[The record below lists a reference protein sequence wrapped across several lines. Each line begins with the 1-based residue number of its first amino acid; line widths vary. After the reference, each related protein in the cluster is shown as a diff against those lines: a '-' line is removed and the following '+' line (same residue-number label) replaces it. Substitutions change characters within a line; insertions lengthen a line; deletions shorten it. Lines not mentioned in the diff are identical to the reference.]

1 MPDRL
6 IDPGPGAW
14 PHAPAT
20 PAAALRGQPVCGS
33 TPVGDAFIARQPI
46 LDRAQR
52 VIGYEL
58 LFRASDMADRFSGSP
73 EVASARVIA
82 DALGSFG
89 LDVITHGR
97 LAFINLTRSMLLDS
111 VTTLLPP
118 KGVVLEL
125 LEQIEADD
133 EVLACCREL
142 KEKGYTLALDD
153 FVPSVANRDLIPLV
167 DYVKVDLE
175 TVADLPAWVR
185 EVQDGQSRAGTPA
198 ALVAERIETPEDYRR
213 AAEAGMTHFQGFFLG
228 KPATQRAKRIPE
240 ARLGYLR
247 LLHAV
252 NDPHLTLLTLEELIK
267 PDAALCLRVLKTVN
281 SAAFGL
287 RTEVSS
293 IREALV
299 LLGRDP
305 IRRWVSL
312 WAMASLATGSH
323 PELLLN
329 AIVRART
336 CELLWQGGG
345 TMMPSGKGF
354 LLGMCSIL
362 DAIFDAPMES
372 VVTQLPL
379 DETLRAALLGDDNSA
394 RRLLDAVL
402 AYERGDWATWEQ
414 RAARAGLPARMFA
427 SASSDAMAWAH
438 QARTRGAVT

>member
-1 MPDRL
+1 MPERL

-14 PHAPAT
+14 PHAPDT
-20 PAAALRGQPVCGS
+20 PATAQGGQPVCAS
-33 TPVGDAFIARQPI
+33 TSGCDAFIARQPI

-89 LDVITHGR
+89 LDVMTHGR

-111 VTTLLPP
+111 VTSLLPP

-133 EVLACCREL
+133 EVLACCRDL

-153 FVPSVANRDLIPLV
+153 FLPSAANRELIPLV
-167 DYVKVDLE
+167 DYVKVDLA

-185 EVQDGQSRAGTPA
+185 EVQNGRWSASTPV
-198 ALVAERIETPEDYRR
+198 ALVAERIETAEDFRR

-228 KPATQRAKRIPE
+228 KPATQRARRIPE

-247 LLHAV
+247 LMHAIS
-252 NDPHLTLLTLEELIK
+252 NPDMTLSRLEELIK
-267 PDAALCLRVLKTVN
+267 PDAALCLRVLRTVN

-287 RTEVSS
+287 RTEVGS

-299 LLGRDP
+299 LLGLDP
-305 IRRWVSL
+305 IQRWVKL
-312 WAMASLATGSH
+312 WAMTSLAQGSH

-336 CELLWQGGG
+336 CELLW
-345 TMMPSGKGF
+345 TSDDVTTPSGQGF

-362 DAIFDAPMES
+362 DAIFDAPMEN
-372 VVTQLPL
+372 VVAQLPL

-402 AYERGDWATWEQ
+402 AYERGNWNTWQ
-414 RAARAGLPARMFA
+414 GLAARAGLPERMFA
-427 SASSDAMAWAH
+427 GASTDAMTWAH
-438 QARTRGAVT
+438 DACIHGART

>member
-1 MPDRL
+1 MPDRP
-6 IDPGPGAW
+6 IGP
-14 PHAPAT
+14 
-20 PAAALRGQPVCGS
+20 
-33 TPVGDAFIARQPI
+33 DAFIARQPI
-46 LDRAQR
+46 LDDARR

-58 LFRASDMADRFSGSP
+58 LFRASDAAECFSGSP

-89 LDVITHGR
+89 LDVMTHGR
-97 LAFINLTRSMLLDS
+97 LAFINLTRSVLLDR

-118 KGVVLEL
+118 AGVVLEL
-125 LEQIEADD
+125 LEEIEADA
-133 EVLACCREL
+133 EVLACCRDL
-142 KEKGYTLALDD
+142 KQKGYALALDD
-153 FVPSVANRDLIPLV
+153 FVPSPANRELIPLA
-167 DYVKVDLE
+167 DYVKVDLAA
-175 TVADLPAWVR
+175 VPDLATWVR
-185 EVQDGQSRAGTPA
+185 EVHGAHPTGTPA
-198 ALVAERIETPEDYRR
+198 LIVERVETAEDYRR

-247 LLHAV
+247 LLQAV
-252 NDPHLTLLTLEELIK
+252 NDPQLTLLKLEELIK

-293 IREALV
+293 IRDALV
-299 LLGRDP
+299 LLGLDP

-312 WAMASLATGSH
+312 WAMTSLADGSH

-354 LLGMCSIL
+354 LLGMCSML
-362 DAIFDAPMES
+362 DAIFDAPMEN
-372 VVTQLPL
+372 VVTKLPL
-379 DETLRAALLGDDNSA
+379 DESVRAALLGDDNSA

-402 AYERGDWATWEQ
+402 AYERGDWAAWQQ
-414 RAARAGLPARMFA
+414 RAARAGLPARTFA

-438 QARTRGAVT
+438 QAYTQGAAT